1 VLIAAVM
8 RKLSTILLVSLSV
21 IEDFGNTSSAS
32 MGIAIDK
39 LRRTGLSKAGDY
51 LLFPAFAAGFT
62 WGAALGRVGFPCAAG
77 TKTGTWREKDS

>member
-39 LRRTGLSKAGDY
+39 LRRAGLSKAGDY
-51 LLFPAFAAGFT
+51 LLFPAFAASFT
-62 WGAALGRVGFPCAAG
+62 WGAALGRVDFPCAAG